1 MPNSE
6 LQREYALADALNDI
20 VLGAARNDPAQV
32 ERASEWVGRRIAE
45 LEQKAAASA
54 MIVRIAALEVRPGD
68 ALLVNVRE
76 KLDVSMKDWFELV
89 AAVKAQ
95 FRAELG
101 FPVPVLVVDGADI
114 SVVRTSAPD
123 PAPPTTERDQ
133 AIADEAVARTT
144 GTYAG
149 PPWQEAERKTAPVHP
164 DPTTRLA
171 TGSEEVCR
179 KFLAKFG
186 RDVYCAR
193 PKWHDGPHMDG
204 MAIAHAG
211 KAGEVWE

>member
-1 MPNSE
+1 MAHSKV
-6 LQREYALADALNDI
+6 QREYTLAQALVDI
-20 VLGAARNDPAQV
+20 ATAAARDDTAKV
-32 ERASEWVGRRIAE
+32 EHASEWVGRHVAE
-45 LEQKAAASA
+45 LKQKATASA

-76 KLDVSMKDWFELV
+76 KLDVSTKDWFELV
-89 AAVKAQ
+89 AAIKAQ

-101 FPVPVLVVDGADI
+101 FPVPVLVVDGADV
-114 SVVRTSAPD
+114 SVVRTSAEAAHRAVPRQDSHDLTPEQRHQTHVDIEEGKRLAPDHPD
-123 PAPPTTERDQ
+123 PA
-133 AIADEAVARTT
+133 A
-144 GTYAG
+144 
-149 PPWQEAERKTAPVHP
+149 
-164 DPTTRLA
+164 RLA
-171 TGSEEVCR
+171 TGAEEVCR

-193 PKWHDGPHMDG
+193 PKWHDGKHMDR